1 MKILSIGNSFSQDS
15 HRYLHK
21 LALQEGVDLQTY
33 NLCIGGCSLRTHY
46 INILDDKEAYFFEF
60 NGQSTAIKLSLRQAL
75 ESIDFDVVTLQQA
88 SHFSSKPQ
96 TYSPYIEEIASYVRT
111 YCPHAKLYVHETWAY
126 EDGSDRLKNVAG
138 YEKAKDMLAD
148 IQKAYKNAYKTIN
161 ADGIICSGTAMF
173 KAISLGINRIH
184 RDTFHASYG
193 AGRYLLALTWY
204 KTLTGKDISNN
215 KFNEFDEPVAD
226 TEREIIINAINSVV
240 K

>member
-96 TYSPYIEEIASYVRT
+96 TYSPYIEELASYVRT

-138 YEKAKDMLAD
+138 YEKAKDMLSDMQDEANNIDSDYFDEAFETLYD
-148 IQKAYKNAYKTIN
+148 IV
-161 ADGIICSGTAMF
+161 
-173 KAISLGINRIH
+173 
-184 RDTFHASYG
+184 
-193 AGRYLLALTWY
+193 
-204 KTLTGKDISNN
+204 KDINPTNDSDSDNYEYV
-215 KFNEFDEPVAD
+215 FEAD
-226 TEREIIINAINSVV
+226 W
-240 K
+240 